1 MSEAQSQAPSRRCVL
16 VVDDEHDIVAL
27 FRLRFRAELRAGHV
41 EFVFA
46 HDGHEALRLFTA
58 QSMQIVL
65 ILSDINMPGMSGFE
79 LLTQIKR
86 MRPDVPVI
94 MISAYGEDKQ
104 AMALELGADGFVSKP
119 IDFQTLR
126 PLILQER

>member
-1 MSEAQSQAPSRRCVL
+1 M
-16 VVDDEHDIVAL
+16 DDEHDIVAL
-27 FRLRFRAELRAGHV
+27 FRLRFRAELRAGQV

-46 HDGHEALRLFTA
+46 HDGHEALRLFHE
-58 QSMQIVL
+58 QPMEIVL

-86 MRPDVPVI
+86 LRPSIPVI

-104 AMALELGADGFVSKP
+104 ALALELGADGFVSKP

>member
-1 MSEAQSQAPSRRCVL
+1 MSEAQSQDRPRRCVL
-16 VVDDEHDIVAL
+16 VVDDEHDVVAL
-27 FRLRFRAELRAGHV
+27 FRLRFRAELRAGQV
-41 EFVFA
+41 SFVFA
-46 HDGHEALRLFTA
+46 HDGHEALHLFNEQA
-58 QSMQIVL
+58 MQIVL

-79 LLTQIKR
+79 LLTHIKR
-86 MRPDVPVI
+86 LRPEVPVI
-94 MISAYGEDKQ
+94 MISAYGADKR

>member
-1 MSEAQSQAPSRRCVL
+1 MKVM
-16 VVDDEHDIVAL
+16 VVDDEADVRLL
-27 FRLRFRAELRAGHV
+27 FEQRFRKEIRSGSIAFY
-41 EFVFA
+41 FVQSA
-46 HDGHEALRLFTA
+46 QEALTFLES
-58 QSMQIVL
+58 QEKDLLV
-65 ILSDINMPGMSGFE
+65 LSDINMPGMSGFE